1 MLIQLNVVYVNNYV
15 KKQDVNVQKYQL
27 FVKILFDML
36 PIINQMM
43 HLLWVFNHL
52 KTIHFVINNNVH
64 YFKFALFTQ
73 QMNSLPTKRLRYSL
87 ISNNHLTSSSRHSTP
102 SLTIK
107 PQSTILAEKYLYL
120 LQILKEM
127 RYDIRRSYAG
137 SRTSMENL
145 RKRVIKARAIVLQCK
160 DLCTRREY
168 DHCQIL
174 MQYQQ
179 PSVPIEYQHKQS

>member
-1 MLIQLNVVYVNNYV
+1 MHKMLIQLNVVYVNNYV
-15 KKQDVNVQKYQL
+15 KKRDVNVQKYQL

-64 YFKFALFTQ
+64 YFKFALFTYHLQ

-87 ISNNHLTSSSRHSTP
+87 ISNNHLTSSSRHPTP

-127 RYDIRRSYAG
+127 RFLMLDIG
-137 SRTSMENL
+137 CWLWIT
-145 RKRVIKARAIVLQCK
+145 K
-160 DLCTRREY
+160 
-168 DHCQIL
+168 
-174 MQYQQ
+174 
-179 PSVPIEYQHKQS
+179 